1 MSNNLAQKIRRIREA
16 ETSGRAEFSELIG
29 VPKKTLIGIEQTGR
43 VPKGDL
49 LQAICTQWPQYTLW
63 LMTDQVNEA
72 AGQVSPEIEKAR
84 RAFKP
89 TGTDT
94 ESRSE

>member
-1 MSNNLAQKIRRIREA
+1 MSNDLAQKIRLIREV

-49 LQAICTQWPQYTLW
+49 LQAVCRQWPKYTMW
-63 LMTDQVNEA
+63 LMTDQVNEE
-72 AGQVSPEIEKAR
+72 AGQISPEIEKAR
-84 RAFKP
+84 KTLKQ

-94 ESRSE
+94 D

>member
-1 MSNNLAQKIRRIREA
+1 MSNDLAQKIRSIREA

-49 LQAICTQWPQYTLW
+49 LQAVCRQWPKYTMW
-63 LMTDQVNEA
+63 LMTDQVDEA
-72 AGQVSPEIEKAR
+72 SGQVSPEIEKAR
-84 RAFKP
+84 KELKH

-94 ESRSE
+94 D